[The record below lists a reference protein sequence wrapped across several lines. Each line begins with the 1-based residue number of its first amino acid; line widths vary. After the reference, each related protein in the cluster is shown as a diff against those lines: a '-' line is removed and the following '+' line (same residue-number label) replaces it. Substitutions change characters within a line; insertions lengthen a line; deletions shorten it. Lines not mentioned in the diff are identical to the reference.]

1 VPSKKIQGE
10 FFPASAP
17 AGYFLCDCFLVLD
30 MLLGYKLLVD
40 KQVGAEELQVHA
52 GLKEFKKLRSTAEA
66 AHLGIFQFS
75 FDKASL
81 H

>member
-1 VPSKKIQGE
+1 
-10 FFPASAP
+10 
-17 AGYFLCDCFLVLD
+17 